1 MITKCDICGK
11 EIKEVGRLSYVSILI
26 VNIKTK
32 FGNER
37 LIFKKQ
43 KLCKNCIEEQNKNKK
58 HILNQRTEKN
68 VNGNRP

>member
-1 MITKCDICGK
+1 MITKCDMCGK
-11 EIKEVGRLSYVSILI
+11 EIKEVGRLSHVSILI

-43 KLCKNCIEEQNKNKK
+43 KLCKICIQKEKEKDKP
-58 HILNQRTEKN
+58 IMNQRTEKN